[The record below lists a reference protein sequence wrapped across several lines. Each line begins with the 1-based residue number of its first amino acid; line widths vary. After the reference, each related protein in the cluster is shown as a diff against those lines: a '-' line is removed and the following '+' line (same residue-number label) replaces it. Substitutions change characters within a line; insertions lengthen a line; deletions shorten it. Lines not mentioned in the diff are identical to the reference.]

1 MEAAR
6 AEAERIK
13 RIGEAEAYAVEAVGK
28 AEAES
33 MKLKAVAF
41 KQYGDA
47 AITVMVL
54 ESLPQVRI
62 LVFLS
67 REKKNLHSCFHE
79 NVFCKDNKSFDEN
92 LLLQIAAE
100 VAAPLAKTK
109 KIVMVGGG
117 DTVSN
122 AINKMCSELPP
133 AVHALTGVDLT
144 KVSRGLGCLLLGVCV
159 SY

>member
-47 AITVMVL
+47 AITAMVL

-67 REKKNLHSCFHE
+67 REKKKISTAAFMRMFFVKITNHLMKTF
-79 NVFCKDNKSFDEN
+79 FFR
-92 LLLQIAAE
+92 LLL
-100 VAAPLAKTK
+100 K
-109 KIVMVGGG
+109 
-117 DTVSN
+117 
-122 AINKMCSELPP
+122 
-133 AVHALTGVDLT
+133 
-144 KVSRGLGCLLLGVCV
+144 LLLL
-159 SY
+159 